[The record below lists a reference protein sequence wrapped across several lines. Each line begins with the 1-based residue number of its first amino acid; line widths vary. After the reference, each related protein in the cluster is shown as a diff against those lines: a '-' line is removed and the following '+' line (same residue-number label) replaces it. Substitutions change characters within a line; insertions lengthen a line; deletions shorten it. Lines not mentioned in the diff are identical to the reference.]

1 MPKKILFLSHSSDIG
16 GAEYCL
22 FDLLQ
27 GLDQK
32 KYEAIVALPGDG
44 LLKGKLESLGCRT
57 ILLDL
62 PFWIAWRRSA
72 SHIKRLL
79 QSLPWGVAQCRQII
93 QKEGISLVYTN
104 TISCPHGAIAAKR
117 EHKPHIWHIHE
128 VLRGHKHFKPYL
140 PDFLMALLVSLF
152 SDRII
157 VPSETG
163 KEGIKVKCQD
173 GKIRVINNGVDLKK
187 FNDMDSSQGIR
198 KELGIGQDV
207 KVVGMI
213 GSVVEMKGYL
223 EFVEAAKRVSK
234 EMENVIFIAAGRE
247 FGLDG
252 QKIRNRAKVSGISDK
267 MRFIGFREDIAD
279 ILHSVDLVVSASWIE
294 CFPKILCEAM
304 AAGKAVVATRC
315 GGPEEIVVDG
325 VTGLLVPIK
334 SPYNLAE
341 AILKILRSEQVRK
354 RMGEAG
360 RARAEELL
368 DVRGY
373 VSKIE
378 KVIEELC

>member
-1 MPKKILFLSHSSDIG
+1 
-16 GAEYCL
+16 
-22 FDLLQ
+22 
-27 GLDQK
+27 
-32 KYEAIVALPGDG
+32 
-44 LLKGKLESLGCRT
+44 
-57 ILLDL
+57 
-62 PFWIAWRRSA
+62 
-72 SHIKRLL
+72 
-79 QSLPWGVAQCRQII
+79 
-93 QKEGISLVYTN
+93 
-104 TISCPHGAIAAKR
+104 
-117 EHKPHIWHIHE
+117 
-128 VLRGHKHFKPYL
+128 
-140 PDFLMALLVSLF
+140 MALLVSLF

-163 KEGIKVKCQD
+163 KEGIKVRYRD
-173 GKIRVINNGVDLKK
+173 GKIRVVNNGVDLKK
-187 FNDMDSSQGIR
+187 FIHTDSRQEVR

-234 EMENVIFIAAGRE
+234 EMENVIFLAAGRE

-334 SPYNLAE
+334 SPDNLAE
-341 AILKILRSEQVRK
+341 AILKILGSEQVRK
-354 RMGEAG
+354 RMGESG
-360 RARAEELL
+360 RRRAEELL